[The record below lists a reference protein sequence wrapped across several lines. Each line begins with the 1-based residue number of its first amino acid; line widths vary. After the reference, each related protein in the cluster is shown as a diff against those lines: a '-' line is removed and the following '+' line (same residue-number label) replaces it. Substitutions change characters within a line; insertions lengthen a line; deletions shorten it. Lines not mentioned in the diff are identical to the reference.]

1 MLSRLPVALFT
12 VAASSLLW
20 LMALEELAR
29 QPVTNTGTQTPTTH
43 HVDR

>member
-12 VAASSLLW
+12 VAASSILW
-20 LMALEELAR
+20 LMALDELAR
-29 QPVTNTGTQTPTTH
+29 QPVTNTGTQPATH

>member
-1 MLSRLPVALFT
+1 MLNRLPVALFT

-29 QPVTNTGTQTPTTH
+29 QPVTNTGTQPATH

>member
-12 VAASSLLW
+12 VAASSILW
-20 LMALEELAR
+20 LVALDELAR
-29 QPVTNTGTQTPTTH
+29 QPVTNTGTQPTTH